1 MRVALVHYWLA
12 VMGGGEKVLEAI
24 CRLYPEADIYTH
36 VLRPENLPP
45 ELRRHAIRTTFI
57 NALPGSARH
66 YQKYLPLMPLA
77 LEQLDLTGY
86 DLVISSESGPA
97 KGVITRPDAL
107 HLCYCHSPMR
117 YLWDN
122 WPVYQANAGRFTR
135 LCSRFLLPRLRQW
148 DVLSAMRVDRI
159 VANSRHV
166 ARRIRK
172 YWRREAHVVHPP
184 VDTQAYAP
192 RAQAGGEHYL
202 CFGRL
207 THYKRVDLAIEACN
221 RLGRQL
227 LIIGDGEERRR
238 LEALAGPTV
247 RFLGRLDDAEVRA
260 LLARS
265 RALLFPGEEDFGII
279 PVEAMSA
286 GVPVIAYGRGGA
298 RETVQEGLTGL
309 LFDEQRADCLQAAIL
324 RFEALEESFSPSVLH
339 AHAEEFSEARFAQA
353 FRSEVERGFAE
364 LESRPAHDADGDT
377 DGRRSA

>member
-24 CRLYPEADIYTH
+24 CRLYPAADIYTH
-36 VLRPENLPP
+36 VLRPENLLP

-86 DLVISSESGPA
+86 DLIISSESGPA

-122 WPVYQANAGRFTR
+122 WPVYQANAGRVTR

-184 VDTQAYAP
+184 VDTRAYAP
-192 RAQAGGEHYL
+192 REQTGGDHYL

-207 THYKRVDLAIEACN
+207 TYYKRVDLAIEACN

-227 LIIGDGEERRR
+227 LIIGDGEERQR
-238 LEALAGPTV
+238 LEALAGPTI
-247 RFLGRLDDAEVRA
+247 RFLGRLEDAEVRA
-260 LLARS
+260 LLAKS

-298 RETVQEGLTGL
+298 RETVRDGVTGL
-309 LFDEQRADCLQAAIL
+309 LFAEQSAACLQAAIE
-324 RFEALEESFSPSVLH
+324 RFESLEDGFSPAILH
-339 AHAEEFSEARFAQA
+339 AQAENFSEARFAEA
-353 FRSEVERGFAE
+353 FRAEVEQGFAE
-364 LESRPAHDADGDT
+364 LER
-377 DGRRSA
+377 

>member
-1 MRVALVHYWLA
+1 MRVALVHYWLS

-36 VLRPENLPP
+36 VLREENLLP
-45 ELRRHAIRTTFI
+45 ELRRHRIRTTFI

-122 WPVYQANAGRFTR
+122 WPVYQENAGRVTR
-135 LCSRFLLPRLRQW
+135 LCSRLLLPRLRQW

-166 ARRIRK
+166 ARRVRK

-184 VDTQAYAP
+184 VDTQAYTA
-192 RAQAGGEHYL
+192 REQTGGEHYL

-207 THYKRVDLAIEACN
+207 THYKRVDLAIQACN
-221 RLGRQL
+221 RLGRPL
-227 LIIGDGEERRR
+227 LIIGDGEERQR
-238 LEALAGPTV
+238 LEAQAGPTV
-247 RFLGRLDDAEVRA
+247 RFLGRLDDDAVRE
-260 LLARS
+260 LLRKS

-298 RETVQEGLTGL
+298 RETVRDGVTGL
-309 LFDEQRADCLQAAIL
+309 LFEEQSADSLQAAIE
-324 RFEALEESFSPSVLH
+324 RFETREDGFSPAALH
-339 AHAEEFSEARFAQA
+339 AHAELFSEARFAEA
-353 FRSEVERGFAE
+353 FKAEVEQGFVE
-364 LESRPAHDADGDT
+364 L
-377 DGRRSA
+377 GR

>member
-1 MRVALVHYWLA
+1 MRVALVHYWLS

-24 CRLYPEADIYTH
+24 CRLYPAADIYTH
-36 VLRPENLPP
+36 VLRPENLLPG
-45 ELRRHAIRTTFI
+45 LRRHAIRTTFI

-122 WPVYQANAGRFTR
+122 WPVYQENAGRFTR
-135 LCSRFLLPRLRQW
+135 LCSRLLLPRLRQW

-184 VDTQAYAP
+184 VDTQSYTP
-192 RAQAGGEHYL
+192 RSRPGGRHYL

-207 THYKRVDLAIEACN
+207 THYKRVDLAIQVCN
-221 RLGRQL
+221 RLDRPL

-238 LEALAGPTV
+238 LEALAGPSV
-247 RFLGRLDDAEVRA
+247 RFLGRLEDAAVRE
-260 LLARS
+260 LLAES

-298 RETVQEGLTGL
+298 RETVQDGVTGL
-309 LFDEQRADCLQAAIL
+309 LFDEQNARCLEEAIL
-324 RFEALEESFSPSVLH
+324 RFEAQENGFSPAALH
-339 AHAEEFSEARFAQA
+339 AHAEKFSGERFAEA
-353 FRSEVERGFAE
+353 FRAEVEQGFAE
-364 LESRPAHDADGDT
+364 L
-377 DGRRSA
+377 GR